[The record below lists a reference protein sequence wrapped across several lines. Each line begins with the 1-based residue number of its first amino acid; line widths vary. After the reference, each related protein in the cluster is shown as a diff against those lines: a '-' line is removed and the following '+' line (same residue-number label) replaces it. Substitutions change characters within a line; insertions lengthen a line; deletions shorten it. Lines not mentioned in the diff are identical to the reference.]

1 MPSLEEEISAVEQE
15 LLVLREDHARAQA
28 KVRSL
33 MDSEDPVQ
41 GIFFPQEIYEA
52 RQEKVRLDFEIQFRT
67 GKINRLRSGG

>member
-1 MPSLEEEISAVEQE
+1 MPSFEEEISAVEQE
-15 LLVLREDHARAQA
+15 LLALREDHARAQA
-28 KVRSL
+28 TVRSL

-41 GIFFPQEIYEA
+41 GIFFPQEIHLA